1 MNIILDNIAI
11 WQPKLGDDLTVRALP
26 AGAPIQQ
33 PTTNIIKKSEATIYR
48 YAKNYKTKGKSGVR
62 FCLFVR
68 TYLNDEKKIEKAL
81 DAYAAELTTSDVT
94 AAVAGS
100 DAKHFTYTNHYL
112 EVE

>member
-11 WQPKLGDDLTVRALP
+11 WQPKLGDELTVRKTP
-26 AGAPIQQ
+26 AGAKIQKAG
-33 PTTNIIKKSEATIYR
+33 TNIITRTEAPIFR
-48 YAKNYKTKGKSGVR
+48 YAKNYKTNGKSGVR

-81 DAYAAELTTSDVT
+81 DAYAAELTSKDVT

-100 DAKHFTYTNHYL
+100 DANHFTYTNHYL